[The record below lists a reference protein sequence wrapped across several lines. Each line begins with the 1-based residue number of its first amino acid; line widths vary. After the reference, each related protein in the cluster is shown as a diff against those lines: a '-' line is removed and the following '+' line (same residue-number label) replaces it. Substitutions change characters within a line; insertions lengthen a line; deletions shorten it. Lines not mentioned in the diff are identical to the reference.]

1 MSCNPIHWPAMASL
15 TAAPKQEQRG
25 TKFVC
30 YFFIVQENI
39 YIYSA
44 REFGGPCPG
53 PHTANQPSSLPQRGT
68 VGASGSARW
77 RQCLRLVLVNGFSI
91 QCLIESTLCVDV
103 DLEVG
108 VGVGCWGYCTRSV
121 CSHVV
126 LGLGIVDGS
135 GWIWLWGV
143 YRTPTALSMATTG
156 QRPKQP

>member
-1 MSCNPIHWPAMASL
+1 MASL

-53 PHTANQPSSLPQRGT
+53 PHTANQPSPLPQRGT

-103 DLEVG
+103 DVEVG

>member
-1 MSCNPIHWPAMASL
+1 M
-15 TAAPKQEQRG
+15 
-25 TKFVC
+25 
-30 YFFIVQENI
+30 
-39 YIYSA
+39 
-44 REFGGPCPG
+44 
-53 PHTANQPSSLPQRGT
+53 
-68 VGASGSARW
+68 GASGSASW

-103 DLEVG
+103 DVEVG